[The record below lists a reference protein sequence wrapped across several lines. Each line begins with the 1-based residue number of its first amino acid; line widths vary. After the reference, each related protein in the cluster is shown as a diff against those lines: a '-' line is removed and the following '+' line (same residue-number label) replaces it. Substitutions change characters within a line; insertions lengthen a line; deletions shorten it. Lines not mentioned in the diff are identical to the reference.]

1 MVRPMNQL
9 RYLIKLYGTKQGFIS
24 KATGMTPQRIGKLK
38 KLSDEEY
45 MNKVYASEYLKLKDM
60 IELR

>member
-1 MVRPMNQL
+1 MNQL
-9 RYLIKLYGTKQGFIS
+9 RYLIKLYGVKQNFI
-24 KATGMTPQRIGKLK
+24 AEVTGMTEQRITKLK
-38 KLSDEEY
+38 TLSDEEY